1 SIDQPPSSFSSL
13 ALTPH
18 GREVARPMSA
28 NDSDNNT
35 TSRKIVIGVAEGITN
50 KIATT
55 KINPDTSPYGPQS
68 CSVPLCL
75 QAGMIVYVTK
85 GSSFPA
91 DLVLLSSSEPAGIAY
106 IETSNLDGETNLK
119 IRKGLPQTAGL
130 VHRDKLT
137 KELHGT
143 TTYCEQPNKRLY
155 SFQGN
160 MQLAHTS
167 SSTGANTII
176 DKSQFLQ
183 RGAKLR
189 NTDWLYALVVYAGK
203 ETKFMLN
210 SVRTKRKNARIHQL
224 ANYLMIS
231 QFGFLVMATVSY
243 TYFSRSENVFAF
255 IRYVYDNTSVPYQW
269 NKSSE
274 KFELKDAYTPIESVA
289 PVNEMLFISLINF
302 LVMFSSLDLEMYDE
316 RTDIAAEARSSM
328 LTAELGEIKYV
339 MADKTGT
346 LTRNK
351 MVFKNCSVGGVKYG
365 SKKQESFNPR
375 MVLSDLKSNR
385 RSNSEDLHQFLTACA
400 VCHTVVPEKKGD
412 TVVMH
417 ASSPDEYALVGF
429 ASAAGFKFHTRTPSM
444 IMFTEELDSSVT
456 ERSFEVLQV
465 LEFDS
470 VCKRMGMV
478 VKREDGS
485 LRLYVK
491 GALDQPNNCRSRA
504 DLMHQVEEDLVR
516 DMKLIGASA
525 IEDRLQ
531 EKVPETIA
539 KILSAGMH
547 LWMLTG
553 DKLETAINI
562 GFSCNLISNKV
573 TILVLKSPITEEV
586 TGQLRSWLAQIGER
600 RLQKG
605 LRTALVVESSS
616 LDLILADDGLTTD
629 FLRLALASHA
639 VICCRCTPLQKASV
653 TRLVRQYSSGC
664 VLAVGDGGNDIAMI
678 QEAHVGVGIH
688 GQEGNQAAMS
698 ADFSIAQFKHLDR
711 LLFVHGSL
719 SLFRTNR
726 TLLYTIYKNT
736 FEMAIVACFSGY
748 TGFTVQAYTDTIHMI
763 CYALWYTCFPA
774 LMIGMFDQPTSINV
788 IATSSSHYAPMQNT
802 FTIKEYIKFLS
813 AGALH
818 SCVVFF
824 SNWCLVMVANVKAL
838 YESRS
843 LNWPMVAS
851 LTFSV
856 TTPLLV
862 MIEQSFAFPALPW
875 GNSGNAGLIQIVPT
889 FRFFFFIVFIVG
901 IVVMLEIMF
910 KGVYRLIIRRVYV
923 ADEYNAG
930 THIKLLQPLVRVKDL
945 IRSKDVPRTGYA
957 FSQDDG
963 SVLSQSEMVRAYDS
977 TVPKQAGSDLTA
989 AEEQEKHNSIESNRQ
1004 KGSLYNDKTVD
1015 SEGSPML
1022 RSARD
1027 KSKSGPAMKS
1037 TARRPALPAI
1047 SEVEENQP
1055 ATSKE
1060 PVKKW

>member
-1 SIDQPPSSFSSL
+1 
-13 ALTPH
+13 
-18 GREVARPMSA
+18 
-28 NDSDNNT
+28 
-35 TSRKIVIGVAEGITN
+35 
-50 KIATT
+50 
-55 KINPDTSPYGPQS
+55 
-68 CSVPLCL
+68 
-75 QAGMIVYVTK
+75 
-85 GSSFPA
+85 
-91 DLVLLSSSEPAGIAY
+91 
-106 IETSNLDGETNLK
+106 
-119 IRKGLPQTAGL
+119 
-130 VHRDKLT
+130 
-137 KELHGT
+137 
-143 TTYCEQPNKRLY
+143 
-155 SFQGN
+155 
-160 MQLAHTS
+160 
-167 SSTGANTII
+167 
-176 DKSQFLQ
+176 
-183 RGAKLR
+183 
-189 NTDWLYALVVYAGK
+189 
-203 ETKFMLN
+203 
-210 SVRTKRKNARIHQL
+210 
-224 ANYLMIS
+224 
-231 QFGFLVMATVSY
+231 
-243 TYFSRSENVFAF
+243 
-255 IRYVYDNTSVPYQW
+255 
-269 NKSSE
+269 
-274 KFELKDAYTPIESVA
+274 
-289 PVNEMLFISLINF
+289 
-302 LVMFSSLDLEMYDE
+302 
-316 RTDIAAEARSSM
+316 
-328 LTAELGEIKYV
+328 
-339 MADKTGT
+339 
-346 LTRNK
+346 
-351 MVFKNCSVGGVKYG
+351 
-365 SKKQESFNPR
+365 
-375 MVLSDLKSNR
+375 
-385 RSNSEDLHQFLTACA
+385 
-400 VCHTVVPEKKGD
+400 
-412 TVVMH
+412 
-417 ASSPDEYALVGF
+417 
-429 ASAAGFKFHTRTPSM
+429 
-444 IMFTEELDSSVT
+444 
-456 ERSFEVLQV
+456 
-465 LEFDS
+465 
-470 VCKRMGMV
+470 
-478 VKREDGS
+478 
-485 LRLYVK
+485 
-491 GALDQPNNCRSRA
+491 
-504 DLMHQVEEDLVR
+504 
-516 DMKLIGASA
+516 MKLIGASA

-605 LRTALVVESSS
+605 LRTALIVESSS

-813 AGALH
+813 AGVLH

-824 SNWCLVMVANVKAL
+824 SNWFLYGSYGTPYPSGREMFMGGFGFSLLYANSAPCLVMVANVKAL

-851 LTFSV
+851 LIFSV

-862 MIEQSFAFPALPW
+862 MVEQSFAFPALPW
-875 GNSGNAGLIQIVPT
+875 GNSANAGLIQIVPT

-977 TVPKQAGSDLTA
+977 TVPKQAGSDLAA
-989 AEEQEKHNSIESNRQ
+989 AEEQEKQNSIESNRQ

-1027 KSKSGPAMKS
+1027 KSKSGPAVKS
-1037 TARRPALPAI
+1037 TVRRSALPAI

-1060 PVKKW
+1060 PMPPASIKD

>member
-1 SIDQPPSSFSSL
+1 MMHQMMLSDDSKK
-13 ALTPH
+13 
-18 GREVARPMSA
+18 
-28 NDSDNNT
+28 SDNNT

-68 CSVPLCL
+68 CSVPLCVIILVAGLKEVFEDYKRRKSDKDVNNQLILAYDAVNGWREITYSNL

-160 MQLAHTS
+160 MQLA
-167 SSTGANTII
+167 
-176 DKSQFLQ
+176 

-302 LVMFSSLDLEMYDE
+302 LVMFSSLVPISLFVTINTIQLFQAILIRSDLEMYDE

-351 MVFKNCSVGGVKYG
+351 MVFKNCSVGGV
-365 SKKQESFNPR
+365 KQESFNPR

-491 GALDQPNNCRSRA
+491 GADSAVAALLSQEQKQDVKRMLNHLEDFAKRGLRTLCFAYRDIDESFYIEWMKRYQLVLDQPNNCRSRA

-678 QEAHVGVGIH
+678 QVTEPFRTLFSSQEAHVGVGIH

-910 KGVYRLIIRRVYV
+910 KGCKLCYGT
-923 ADEYNAG
+923 ADDHMYG
-930 THIKLLQPLVRVKDL
+930 
-945 IRSKDVPRTGYA
+945 
-957 FSQDDG
+957 
-963 SVLSQSEMVRAYDS
+963 
-977 TVPKQAGSDLTA
+977 
-989 AEEQEKHNSIESNRQ
+989 
-1004 KGSLYNDKTVD
+1004 
-1015 SEGSPML
+1015 
-1022 RSARD
+1022 ARD
-1027 KSKSGPAMKS
+1027 GDN
-1037 TARRPALPAI
+1037 T
-1047 SEVEENQP
+1047 ETEP
-1055 ATSKE
+1055 ATL
-1060 PVKKW
+1060 